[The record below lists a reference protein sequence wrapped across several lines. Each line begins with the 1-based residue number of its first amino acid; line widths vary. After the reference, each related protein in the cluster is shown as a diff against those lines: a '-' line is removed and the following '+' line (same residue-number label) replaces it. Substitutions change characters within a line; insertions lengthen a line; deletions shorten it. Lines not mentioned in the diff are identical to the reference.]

1 MNASNHLIK
10 TALSRRTLLA
20 AGGALGLLST
30 SGAAFAQTPWPT
42 RPVRLVVG
50 FAAGGS
56 TDAMARALAQS
67 LTEVLGQPFVVENR
81 PGASGNLSVGEVSRA
96 RADGY
101 TIMVAPTS
109 VQTANPHL
117 FTRAGVQPARD
128 LTPVMGIARTQMY
141 VIARPTLQAEG
152 IRDLIALARAQPG
165 RVSYGSAGI
174 GTPPHLGV
182 ELFQRSAGISFNHIP
197 FRGSAPAL
205 QAVMSGEVDFAF
217 DPGIAFP
224 HIQAGRVKLLGVASD
239 QKSPFTPNAPT
250 FADLGIRNASLD
262 IWFGVWAPN
271 NLPAHITERLSQA
284 LTRSLAAPALKERF
298 QALGAEPTPLPTAAF
313 RTLLAD
319 EERALSSLIRERNIV
334 VE

>member
-1 MNASNHLIK
+1 MKTPIHLMP
-10 TALSRRTLLA
+10 TPLSRRTLLA
-20 AGGALGLLST
+20 AGGALGLLSA
-30 SGAAFAQTPWPT
+30 SGAALAQATWPT
-42 RPVRLVVG
+42 RPVRVVVG

-67 LTEVLGQPFVVENR
+67 LMEILGQPFVVENR
-81 PGASGNLSVGEVSRA
+81 PGASGNLSVGEVARA

-174 GTPPHLGV
+174 GTPPHLEV

-262 IWFGVWAPN
+262 IWFGVWVPN
-271 NLPAHITERLSQA
+271 NLPAHISERLAQA
-284 LTRSLAAPALKERF
+284 LTRALAAPAVGERF
-298 QALGAEPTPLPTAAF
+298 QALGAEPSPLATAAF
-313 RTLLAD
+313 RTLLAE
-319 EERALSSLIRERNIV
+319 EERALSGLIRERNIV